1 MGAFKY
7 IYREISDVSAIYG
20 VVNSRT
26 TIRFMTCRA
35 AMQRFRDFTKLSCAA
50 GPRFRKPFLSWRESR
65 ALPLK
70 FVQSRYGLGQH
81 CMCNNVVAHLWFWPS
96 FVTVF
101 VVLMLCVLCWGGV
114 WTDLWEEWL
123 LASVTTRYLLFQLI
137 ACRSVVWRIRC
148 RGILI
153 WISVTTR
160 FSQMK
165 RPCLWKTSSSFHW
178 WSNKLLCIRVTTR
191 FACLCGIVQFP
202 FPTTVHWHCEG
213 WRAWKRSSGP
223 VIFSRENMSALWM
236 ISLWRVMP
244 VRSLLMRYIG
254 MMGFCGTYHIMVLY
268 IPGRTNWELFLM
280 PQPDLLVSH

>member
-1 MGAFKY
+1 M
-7 IYREISDVSAIYG
+7 VTVLLG
-20 VVNSRT
+20 VMLFQGWRFVVWRSLPLFLSRWCT
-26 TIRFMTCRA
+26 LRSLFQSLEIRFPHSMMFIDGTIYHTLISLLSMQTLAFWLEITCPEL
-35 AMQRFRDFTKLSCAA
+35 LS
-50 GPRFRKPFLSWRESR
+50 
-65 ALPLK
+65 
-70 FVQSRYGLGQH
+70 LGRSLTLRV
-81 CMCNNVVAHLWFWPS
+81 M
-96 FVTVF
+96 
-101 VVLMLCVLCWGGV
+101 VLMLCVLCWGGA

-137 ACRSVVWRIRC
+137 ACRSVVRRIRC

-202 FPTTVHWHCEG
+202 FPTTVHWHCKG

-268 IPGRTNWELFLM
+268 IPGRTNWELF
-280 PQPDLLVSH
+280 